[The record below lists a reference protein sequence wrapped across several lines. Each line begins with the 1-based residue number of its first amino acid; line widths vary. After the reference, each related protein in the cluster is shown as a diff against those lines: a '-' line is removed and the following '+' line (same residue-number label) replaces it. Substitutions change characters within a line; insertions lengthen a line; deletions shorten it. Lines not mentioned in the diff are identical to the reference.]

1 MAGPLKRIQSKPDI
15 KESGLIIG
23 GQTAVHEHLEA
34 SVRRHLEHSWR
45 QPPHLPTVDVYRLL
59 AKTVGF
65 MDGSPFILDSGCGTG
80 SSTQSLADNH
90 PGHLVIGVDQS
101 IARLARS
108 GLTSSIQQT
117 ANCVLVRAELATF
130 WRLLLKDGLV
140 PDRHL
145 LLYPNPWP
153 KPGHLARRWH
163 GHPVFP
169 DLLSVGGEIELR
181 CNWEIYAL
189 EFAQAVQLATGV
201 TIKAQHIRPETA
213 ISPFEKKYLERGHS
227 LYGVTVAGTVT
238 SRFSQSRLAP

>member
-1 MAGPLKRIQSKPDI
+1 
-15 KESGLIIG
+15 
-23 GQTAVHEHLEA
+23 
-34 SVRRHLEHSWR
+34 
-45 QPPHLPTVDVYRLL
+45 
-59 AKTVGF
+59 

-80 SSTQSLADNH
+80 SSTQSLADDH

-108 GLTSSIQQT
+108 GLTSSIHQK

-140 PDRHL
+140 PERNL

-169 DLLSVGGEIELR
+169 DLLALGGEVELR
-181 CNWEIYAL
+181 SNWEVYVL
-189 EFAQAVQLATGV
+189 EFARAVQLATGAV
-201 TIKAQHIRPETA
+201 IMPRRIQPETA

-227 LYGVTVAGTVT
+227 LYAATVPATLT
-238 SRFSQSRLAP
+238 NTFRQSRLAL